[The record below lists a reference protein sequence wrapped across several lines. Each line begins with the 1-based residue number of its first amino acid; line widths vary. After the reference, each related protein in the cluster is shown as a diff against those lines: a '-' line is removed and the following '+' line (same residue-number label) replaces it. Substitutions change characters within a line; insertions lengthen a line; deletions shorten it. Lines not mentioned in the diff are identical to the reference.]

1 MTVKNEQRK
10 GDMYGQSFKPQSK
23 NLVSSYQLG
32 MVHAPALPLSAP
44 QKQGR
49 LIGILL
55 ILGFLTYAFFLNPD
69 WRSPSWAFPDF
80 LNVIGIP
87 CLFCGGTRATH
98 FILHGDFQRALYFN
112 WIAFPAVVAAV
123 SLVLIMSIEV
133 GRRRVLLPTVRLHR
147 SQWVVL
153 GTMAA
158 FLWGHHVYD
167 ALYSPKPEL
176 LNREGLFF
184 RFSSSTTQGEIS
196 K

>member
-1 MTVKNEQRK
+1 M
-10 GDMYGQSFKPQSK
+10 
-23 NLVSSYQLG
+23 G
-32 MVHAPALPLSAP
+32 MVRVPALPLSP
-44 QKQGR
+44 SQKQAR

-69 WRSPSWAFPDF
+69 WRSPSWAFPDL
-80 LNVIGIP
+80 LNVVGIP

-98 FILHGDFQRALYFN
+98 FILHGEFQRALYFN
-112 WIAFPAVVAAV
+112 WIAFPALAAAV
-123 SLVLIMSIEV
+123 SLVLVMSLEI
-133 GRRRVLLPTVRLHR
+133 GRCRALLPSVRLR
-147 SQWVVL
+147 KSQWMTLGVV
-153 GTMAA
+153 AA
-158 FLWGHHVYD
+158 LMWGHHVYD